1 MQTYALLNLT
11 DLRLGL
17 EDLLTVRR
25 GPLLRMQAGK
35 AHEDILEQQ
44 RAAILALPAPLTGGK
59 GFAEELA
66 LRNAENDGFGAGIWH
81 MTEAYLRVPGVD
93 PEIVEAARRVRE
105 AFLPDPERLRDGYV
119 EQAAAAAVRKE
130 NLVSVVN
137 DLVRIPV
144 AGGSSLFDWAAGFVG
159 AGEQIGKILAQ
170 RAEINAT
177 TRKHAMT
184 LHADTV
190 RLLNE
195 LRKAVVAEI
204 ARTMGMPRDIE
215 DEIFGY
221 FDILEVTRIEA
232 KQNQTMAGPSS
243 TRGLT
248 MPPPSTRLIPGPPQ
262 SNPGYTMPPPSS
274 RMIPP
279 PRESNSG
286 SSTMP
291 PPASYSFPPP
301 PIPPTNRGPRGV

>member
-25 GPLLRMQAGK
+25 GPLLRTQAGK

-44 RAAILALPAPLTGGK
+44 REAILALPAPLTGGK

-119 EQAAAAAVRKE
+119 EQAAAAAVRKD
-130 NLVSVVN
+130 NLVSVVD

-170 RAEINAT
+170 RAEINST

-221 FDILEVTRIEA
+221 FDVLEVTRIEA
-232 KQNQTMAGPSS
+232 KQNQAMAGPSS

-262 SNPGYTMPPPSS
+262 SNPGYT
-274 RMIPP
+274 IPP

-286 SSTMP
+286 PSTMP
-291 PPASYSFPPP
+291 PPGSTRSFPPPP
-301 PIPPTNRGPRGV
+301 PIPPNRGPRGI